1 MIDDLIDQLRDS
13 NPEVRRRAVI
23 ALGKTKDIAAL
34 RPLANVFRTDPDP
47 EVRELARKAGLYIR
61 RSQSEEAEPRAAPP
75 PTGGR
80 SLAELAAAARGDE
93 DASDIRAA
101 RKIEEARR
109 QREQID
115 RRQREQEQE
124 KPKRTPIGDDGEI
137 PDAPGARKVSI
148 EDYGFVRGKEYKV
161 SPEEKARARKNVD
174 AALTLSMDGKNDK
187 AVKALEA
194 ALKGDPNL
202 INDGY
207 FNSVASTVTGKDGD
221 EAIAVLISGEQ
232 RSDIIK
238 TYQKEA
244 KKQRVEKHMEKVS
257 EGTGTGLAFEV
268 IIYLIINA
276 IFPVVITLILIQG
289 LVNFAGQAIEMLAAT
304 PDLENASE
312 VIGEL
317 ETVAGSM
324 NQSLIPT
331 LLVTAVTSSI
341 GGLLVLGINGGIT
354 HVVAG
359 LLGGKGRFV
368 YQLTQVTAV
377 YNKWMPFFYILSCVV
392 TALIFVVFPWPLVCG
407 APLILLLL
415 LFIAGKAGQKVGES
429 YSFGTGMGCAAY
441 LIASLITYI
450 VYGIIGALIGSTV
463 GAALGSLLPTAPI

>member
-13 NPEVRRRAVI
+13 NPEVRRRAII
-23 ALGKTKDIAAL
+23 ALGRTKDMAAL
-34 RPLANVFRTDPDP
+34 RPLAEVFRTDPDP

-61 RSQSEEAEPRAAPP
+61 RSQPDAVEQRDAPP
-75 PTGGR
+75 LSGGR
-80 SLAELAAAARGDE
+80 SLAELAAAARGED

-109 QREQID
+109 QREQIE
-115 RRQREQEQE
+115 RRQQEQERE

-161 SPEEKARARKNVD
+161 SPEDKARARKNVD

-194 ALKGDPNL
+194 ALKGNPNL

-244 KKQRVEKHMEKVS
+244 RKQRVEKHMEKVS

-268 IIYLIINA
+268 IIYLLINA
-276 IFPVVITLILIQG
+276 VFPVVISLILIQG
-289 LVNFAGQAIEMLAAT
+289 LVNFAGQAIEMLSAM

-312 VIGEL
+312 VITEL
-317 ETVAGSM
+317 ETVAGSF

-331 LLVTAVTSSI
+331 LAVTAVTSSI
-341 GGLLVLGINGGIT
+341 GGLLVLVINGGIT

-359 LLGGKGRFV
+359 MLGGRGRFI

-392 TALIFVVFPWPLVCG
+392 TALVFVVFPWPLLCG
-407 APLILLLL
+407 VIVIPLFL

-429 YSFGTGMGCAAY
+429 YSFGSGMGCAAY
-441 LIASLITYI
+441 LIASIITYI
-450 VYGIIGALIGSTV
+450 VYGIIGALIGSTI
-463 GAALGSLLPTAPI
+463 GEALGNVFPTTPL

>member
-23 ALGKTKDIAAL
+23 ALGRTKDTAAL
-34 RPLANVFRTDPDP
+34 RPLAEVFRTDPDP
-47 EVRELARKAGLYIR
+47 DMRELARKAGLYIR
-61 RSQSEEAEPRAAPP
+61 RSQSEAAQQPDAP
-75 PTGGR
+75 LSGGR
-80 SLAELAAAARGDE
+80 SLADLAAAARGED

-124 KPKRTPIGDDGEI
+124 KPRRTPLGDDGEI
-137 PDAPGARKVSI
+137 PDAPGARKIAI

-194 ALKGDPNL
+194 ALKGNPNL

-268 IIYLIINA
+268 ILYVIINA
-276 IFPVVITLILIQG
+276 VFPVVITLILIQG
-289 LVNFAGQAIEMLAAT
+289 LVNFAGQAIEMLSAA

-312 VIGEL
+312 VIAEL
-317 ETVAGSM
+317 ETVAGSF

-331 LLVTAVTSSI
+331 LLVTAVTSGI

-359 LLGGKGRFV
+359 MLGGKGRFV

-377 YNKWMPFFYILSCVV
+377 YNKWMPIFYILSCVV
-392 TALIFVVFPWPLVCG
+392 MALVFVVFPWPMVCG

-415 LFIAGKAGQKVGES
+415 LFIAGKTGQKVGES

-463 GAALGSLLPTAPI
+463 GAALGNLLPAAPI

>member
-1 MIDDLIDQLRDS
+1 MIDDLIDQLGDS

-23 ALGKTKDIAAL
+23 ALGRTKDMAAL
-34 RPLANVFRTDPDP
+34 RPLAEVFRTDPDP
-47 EVRELARKAGLYIR
+47 ELRELARKAGLYIR
-61 RSQSEEAEPRAAPP
+61 RSQTEEPQETAPP
-75 PTGGR
+75 PRSGR
-80 SLAELAAAARGDE
+80 TLAELAAAARGDD

-109 QREQID
+109 QREQME

-124 KPKRTPIGDDGEI
+124 KPKRAFIDDDGEVSN
-137 PDAPGARKVSI
+137 APGARTISI
-148 EDYGFVRGKEYKV
+148 EDYGFVRGKEYVV

-174 AALTLSMDGKNDK
+174 AALTLNMDGKNDK

-221 EAIAVLISGEQ
+221 EAIAMLISGE
-232 RSDIIK
+232 RRAEIIK
-238 TYQKEA
+238 THQKEA

-257 EGTGTGLAFEV
+257 EGTSRGLAFE
-268 IIYLIINA
+268 IIVYLLINA
-276 IFPVVITLILIQG
+276 VFPVLIALILIRG
-289 LVNFAGQAIEMLAAT
+289 LVDFAGQMIQMVSAM

-312 VIGEL
+312 VITEL
-317 ETVAGSM
+317 ETVAGSF

-331 LLVTAVTSSI
+331 LAVTAVTSSI
-341 GGLLVLGINGGIT
+341 GGLMVLAINGGIT
-354 HVVAG
+354 HVIAS
-359 LLGGKGRFV
+359 LLGGRGRLI

-377 YNKWMPFFYILSCVV
+377 YNKWMPFFYVLTCVV
-392 TALIFVVFPWPLVCG
+392 TGLMFVVFPWPLLCG
-407 APLILLLL
+407 AIAIPLFL

-429 YSFGTGMGCAAY
+429 YAFGSGLGCVAY
-441 LIASLITYI
+441 LIASIITYI
-450 VYGIIGALIGSTV
+450 VYGIIGALIGSTF
-463 GAALGSLLPTAPI
+463 GAALGNIFPTSSI